1 MPQFECTKECF
12 IDKVYI
18 VGDVRTFPNKPPRN
32 WKGIS
37 GGSSQEDPP
46 DEDRASKVKAALE
59 GLDHSNNEHWTTTGK
74 PAMTA
79 VEEIFGGNVDRKE
92 IEQIAPDFKRKS

>member
-1 MPQFECTKECF
+1 MPQFECTKVCF
-12 IDKVYI
+12 IDKVYE
-18 VGDVRTFPNKPPRN
+18 VGEVATFLKKPPRN
-32 WKGIS
+32 WKEIS

-46 DEDRASKVKAALE
+46 DEDREAKIKAALE
-59 GLDHSNNEHWTTTGK
+59 ALEHSNKEHWTSQGK

-92 IEQIAPDFKRKS
+92 LEEIAPDFKRKS